1 MNDIIIDFAPQENC
15 WNQYEAYYN
24 CIGCGCCA
32 KDREERTRNRLKV
45 LNRLLNE
52 RQDMLDSENEYQLSY
67 NQKRNIKADIQY
79 FKRKIRYYEK
89 VLNEVQNEKDV
100 GKV

>member
-1 MNDIIIDFAPQENC
+1 MSNIIIDFAPQDNC

-24 CIGCGCCA
+24 CIGCGCCV

-52 RQDMLDSENEYQLSY
+52 QQEMLDSEILGYH
-67 NQKRNIKADIQY
+67 QKKNIKANIQY

-89 VLNEVQNEKDV
+89 VLKEVRNETNL
-100 GKV
+100 

>member
-1 MNDIIIDFAPQENC
+1 MSGGEPSSIKRSLRCAARAPVLSR
-15 WNQYEAYYN
+15 
-24 CIGCGCCA
+24 GF

-52 RQDMLDSENEYQLSY
+52 QQDMLDSENEYPLSY
-67 NQKRNIKADIQY
+67 QQRRNIKVDIQY

-89 VLNEVQNEKDV
+89 VLKEVRNETNL
-100 GKV
+100 